1 MFLSSGALELS
12 LLDNPSCPNRHYPCN
27 MQRVYL
33 LLGGNL
39 GNRALNLETAREQV
53 RLFIGSPE
61 KVSSVYETEPWGFS
75 HHIPFFNQVIVS
87 LTLLEP
93 ESVLKEIK
101 KIERNLGRTRG
112 DGGYAAR
119 TMDIDI
125 LFYED
130 RVINTGGLVVPH
142 PRLHERRFA
151 LEPLNEIAPGMMHPL
166 LGRTIAELYDRCE
179 DDSQV
184 RPVGREGDKS

>member
-1 MFLSSGALELS
+1 
-12 LLDNPSCPNRHYPCN
+12 

-53 RLFIGSPE
+53 RLYIGEPQ
-61 KVSSVYETEPWGFS
+61 KISSVYETEPWGFP
-75 HHIPFFNQVIVS
+75 HHIPFFNQVVVS

-93 ESVLKEIK
+93 EGVMEEIK
-101 KIERNLGRTRG
+101 KIERSLGRSREK
-112 DGGYAAR
+112 GGYSAR

-130 RVINTGGLVVPH
+130 RIINTEGLVIPH

-151 LEPLNEIAPGMMHPL
+151 LEPLYEIAPAMVHPVL
-166 LGRTIAELYDRCE
+166 DRTIADLYDQCE

-184 RPVGREGDKS
+184 RPIGPGKI

>member
-1 MFLSSGALELS
+1 
-12 LLDNPSCPNRHYPCN
+12 

-39 GNRALNLETAREQV
+39 GNRALNLEAAREQV
-53 RLFIGSPE
+53 RLHIGEPQ
-61 KVSSVYETEPWGFS
+61 KISSVYETEPWGFS
-75 HHIPFFNQVIVS
+75 HHIPFFNQVVIS

-93 ESVLKEIK
+93 EGVLGEIK
-101 KIERNLGRTRG
+101 KIERSLGRNREK
-112 DGGYAAR
+112 GGYSAR

-125 LFYED
+125 LFYEG
-130 RVINTGGLVVPH
+130 RIINTEGLVIPH

-151 LEPLNEIAPGMMHPL
+151 LEPLLEIAPAMVHPVF
-166 LGRTIAELYDRCE
+166 GRTIAELYDQCE

-184 RPVGREGDKS
+184 RPIGPGKI